1 MFLMRIHLEEIM
13 KTIHFTFL
21 SFVLATGLMVTQTG
35 HAQDAAKPVP
45 KGPAE
50 KTFPLD
56 FDPVWDKVLEVL
68 TEKGL
73 SEHPHGK
80 MTVSKDTGKVTT
92 PTFRYFK
99 IFSAK
104 PVVENHYRDNYI
116 VTVSQEAAVKEKAA
130 KSKSDEAKFLADQA
144 KEKTEEAK
152 GKSGEEAK
160 ALLDEAK
167 TSAEDAKKAEAEAK
181 KFSEE
186 AKVAATKPKATKV
199 SVQRKFEIHDDTKR
213 LWIDAD
219 PEKEKVGFTA
229 DLLLNAIEAKL
240 ASAAPGENVKLDS
253 LAKPNLNLT
262 PPVIVEGEPKPP
274 VAAAAPVEVK
284 K

>member
-1 MFLMRIHLEEIM
+1 MRVHLEEIM
-13 KTIHFTFL
+13 KTLHSTFL
-21 SFVLATGLMVTQTG
+21 FLVLAAGLIVTQTG
-35 HAQDAAKPVP
+35 YAQDAVKAAP

-56 FDPVWDKVLEVL
+56 FDPVWNTAVEVL

-80 MTVSKDTGKVTT
+80 MTVSKETGKITT

-116 VTVSQEAAVKEKAA
+116 ITISQEAAVKEKAA
-130 KSKSDEAKFLADQA
+130 KSKADEAKFLADQA

-152 GKSGEEAK
+152 GKSGDEAK

-167 TSAEDAKKAEAEAK
+167 TSAEDAKKAEAESK
-181 KFSEE
+181 KLSEE
-186 AKVAATKPKATKV
+186 AKVAASKPKATKI
-199 SVQRKFEIHDDTKR
+199 SIQRKFEIHDDTKR
-213 LWIDAD
+213 QWVDAD
-219 PEKEKVGFTA
+219 PDKNKVGFTA
-229 DLLLNAIEAKL
+229 EYLLEAIEAKL
-240 ASAAPGENVKLDS
+240 ASATPGENVKLDS
-253 LAKPNLNLT
+253 IAKPNLNLT
-262 PPVIVEGEPKPP
+262 PPVIVEEPKPP
-274 VAAAAPVEVK
+274 VAAAAPTPLEIK

>member
-1 MFLMRIHLEEIM
+1 M
-13 KTIHFTFL
+13 KTLHSTFL
-21 SFVLATGLMVTQTG
+21 FLVLAAGLLVAQTG
-35 HAQDAAKPVP
+35 HAQEAAKPGP

-116 VTVSQEAAVKEKAA
+116 ITVSQEAAVKEKAA

-152 GKSGEEAK
+152 GKTGEEAK

-181 KFSEE
+181 KLSEE

-199 SVQRKFEIHDDTKR
+199 SVQRKFEKHDDTKR
-213 LWIDAD
+213 QWMDAD
-219 PEKEKVGFTA
+219 PEQEKVGFTA
-229 DLLLNAIEAKL
+229 DFLLSAIEAKL
-240 ASAAPGENVKLDS
+240 ASGTPGEKLDS
-253 LAKPNLNLT
+253 IAKPNLNLT

-274 VAAAAPVEVK
+274 VTAAAPAPVEIK